1 MKYLCIESDYICN
14 YAIVVFLFS
23 PSFPHKMGGTAT
35 RAERC
40 KVVGV
45 GAETE
50 PPQATFG
57 PLSVTKLLG
66 NFGQIHGEK

>member
-1 MKYLCIESDYICN
+1 
-14 YAIVVFLFS
+14 
-23 PSFPHKMGGTAT
+23 MGGTAT

-50 PPQATFG
+50 PPQATSG